1 MASGAKVRL
10 FLDTNVIFS
19 GLYSSRGAPSEILEL
34 YLNGKVGLVVSR
46 LVLDELVVTLK
57 KKFPDGL
64 ESMRRLLTSVPPEI
78 VPDPSQDSLQ
88 PWLGRLTAGDAAIIA
103 AAANARPDY
112 FITGDNHF
120 LKYRK
125 IKELKTFP
133 ILTPGEFLSIFQPE
147 AK

>member
-1 MASGAKVRL
+1 MGSRANVRL

-19 GLYSSRGAPSEILEL
+19 GLYSSRGAPSAILEL
-34 YLNGKVGLVVSR
+34 YLDGKIRLVVSR

-78 VPDPSQDSLQ
+78 IPDPSRDSLQ
-88 PWLGRLTAGDAAIIA
+88 PWLGRLAVGDAAIIA

-112 FITGDNHF
+112 FITGDHHF

-125 IKELKTFP
+125 IKEFKTLQ

-147 AK
+147 DK